1 MPENEVPSKTEN
13 YEGFHH
19 LCNIEGGVE
28 KAHADFILRNFN
40 INILERQTKDF
51 YDIAEKL
58 TKKYP
63 GVKIELNWTNSY
75 ANMRPIID
83 KNPEVTDILK
93 TAFNKSNTELIFV
106 PIRGGTDG
114 ATFSFL
120 GVPCPNIGVGG
131 YNCHG
136 KYEFAVLE
144 EMQKMVEIGINI
156 FKI

>member
-1 MPENEVPSKTEN
+1 M
-13 YEGFHH
+13 
-19 LCNIEGGVE
+19 
-28 KAHADFILRNFN
+28 
-40 INILERQTKDF
+40 
-51 YDIAEKL
+51 
-58 TKKYP
+58 
-63 GVKIELNWTNSY
+63 KIELNWTNSY

-136 KYEFAVLE
+136 KYSRINSINSSFVPI
-144 EMQKMVEIGINI
+144 KEISSSS
-156 FKI
+156 